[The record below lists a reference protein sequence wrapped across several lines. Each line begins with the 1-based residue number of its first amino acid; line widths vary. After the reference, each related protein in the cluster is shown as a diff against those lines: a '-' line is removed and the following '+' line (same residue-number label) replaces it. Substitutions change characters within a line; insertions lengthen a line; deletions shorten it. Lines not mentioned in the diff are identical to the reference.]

1 MEFFLDSANLDQIR
15 EVKRLGLLDGVTTNP
30 TLLAR
35 EGGDW
40 REQASLICDA
50 VDGPVSLEVIGT
62 THEEMIKEAKD
73 LVSFGP
79 NVVVKIPMIAEGLK
93 ALKELRERE
102 IKTNVTLVFTPNQ
115 ALLAAKL
122 GAAYV
127 SPFVGR
133 LDALSQNGMEGVD
146 QMRTIFD
153 NYNFDTKILVASI
166 RHPMHVLDS
175 ALIGADVVTIPYAT
189 ITQLMK
195 HPRSEEHTSELQSL
209 RTISYSVFCLKTI
222 I

>member
-1 MEFFLDSANLDQIR
+1 MEFFLDSANLDQIN
-15 EVKRLGLLDGVTTNP
+15 EVKSLGLLDGVTTNP
-30 TLLAR
+30 TLMSR

-50 VDGPVSLEVIGT
+50 VDGPVSLEVIGM

-93 ALKELRERE
+93 ALKELSERG

-133 LDALSQNGMEGVD
+133 LDDLSQNGMEGVD

-153 NYNFDTKILVASI
+153 NYDFDTKILVASV
-166 RHPMHVLDS
+166 RHPVDVLDS
-175 ALIGADVVTIPYAT
+175 ALIGADVVTVPYST

-195 HPRSEEHTSELQSL
+195 HPLTDSGLATFLADWEAFQGE
-209 RTISYSVFCLKTI
+209 K
-222 I
+222 

>member
-1 MEFFLDSANLDQIR
+1 MQFFLDTANLDQIR
-15 EVKRLGLLDGVTTNP
+15 EVGELGLLDGVTTNP
-30 TLLAR
+30 TLMSR

-40 REQASLICDA
+40 REQASLICDL

-79 NVVVKIPMIAEGLK
+79 NVVVKIPMIPEGLK
-93 ALKELRERE
+93 ALRELTERG
-102 IKTNVTLVFTPNQ
+102 IRTNVTLIFSPNQ

-122 GAAYV
+122 GATYV

-133 LDALSQNGMEGVD
+133 LDALGQSGMEGVD

-153 NYNFDTKILVASI
+153 NYGYDTKILVASV
-166 RHPMHVLDS
+166 RHPMHVLES
-175 ALIGADVVTIPYAT
+175 ALIGADVVTLPYST
-189 ITQLMK
+189 IMQLAK
-195 HPRSEEHTSELQSL
+195 HPLTDNGLEAFLADWDAFQ
-209 RTISYSVFCLKTI
+209 KGK
-222 I
+222 

>member
-1 MEFFLDSANLDQIR
+1 MEFFLDTANLDQIR
-15 EVKRLGLLDGVTTNP
+15 EVNELGLLDGVTTNP
-30 TLLAR
+30 TLMSR

-79 NVVVKIPMIAEGLK
+79 NVVVKIPMIPEGLK

-102 IKTNVTLVFTPNQ
+102 IKTNVTLVFSPSQ

-122 GAAYV
+122 GATYV

-133 LDALSQNGMEGVD
+133 LDGLGQSGMESVD

-153 NYNFDTKILVASI
+153 NYSFATKILVASV
-166 RHPMHVLDS
+166 RHPMHVIES
-175 ALIGADVVTIPYAT
+175 GLIGADVVTLPYAT
-189 ITQLMK
+189 IMQLMQ
-195 HPRSEEHTSELQSL
+195 HPLTDKGLATFLADWEAFQNE
-209 RTISYSVFCLKTI
+209 
-222 I
+222 